1 VSLLFLSFVAGIVSF
16 LSPCVLPL
24 IPGYLSFIC
33 GTDLENLQKK
43 SKYFILEKSLLFV
56 LGFSII
62 FILLGASSTF
72 FGSFLLNKSNIF
84 SNVIS
89 IIIIIFG
96 LYLLGIVK
104 FNFLNKELK
113 FYISKY
119 SNSFFFPLIVGMGFA
134 FGWTPCIGPILGSIL
149 ALASLENTLIQ
160 GIFLL
165 ITYSI
170 GLGIPF
176 VLAGYYMG
184 NFLVFSKKARKF
196 ISKIQKISGLILI
209 VTGILILTSKLQ
221 SIGFYLLEA
230 LPFLGKLG

>member
-1 VSLLFLSFVAGIVSF
+1 MSLLFLSFVAGIVSF

-104 FNFLNKELK
+104 FNFLNNEFK

-160 GIFLL
+160 GVFLL

-176 VLAGYYMG
+176 VFAGYYMG
-184 NFLVFSKKARKF
+184 NFLIFSKEARKF

>member
-1 VSLLFLSFVAGIVSF
+1 MSLFFLSFFAGMISF

-43 SKYFILEKSLLFV
+43 SRYFILQKSALFV
-56 LGFSII
+56 LGFSFI

-72 FGSFLLNKSNIF
+72 FGSFFLAKSQIF
-84 SNVIS
+84 SNIIA

-96 LYLLGIVK
+96 LYLTGIIN
-104 FNFLNKELK
+104 FNFFNNEFR

-119 SNSFFFPLIVGMGFA
+119 SNNFYFPFVVGMGFA

-149 ALASLENTLIQ
+149 ALASLENSLSQ

-165 ITYSI
+165 LVYSI
-170 GLGIPF
+170 GLGVPF
-176 VLAGYYMG
+176 MLAGYYMG
-184 NFLVFSKKARKF
+184 NFLLFSKKARKS
-196 ISKIQKISGLILI
+196 IITIQKISGVVLIITGVLI
-209 VTGILILTSKLQ
+209 FTSKLQ
-221 SIGFYLLEA
+221 TLGFYILNLF
-230 LPFLGKLG
+230 PFLAKLG

>member
-1 VSLLFLSFVAGIVSF
+1 MSLLFLSFFAGIISF

-33 GTDLENLQKK
+33 GTDLEKLQKK
-43 SKYFILEKSLLFV
+43 SKYFVLQKSLLFV
-56 LGFSII
+56 FGFSIV

-72 FGSFLLNKSNIF
+72 FGSFLLSKSQIF
-84 SNVIS
+84 SNI
-89 IIIIIFG
+89 IAIIIIFFG
-96 LYLLGIVK
+96 MYLLGIIK
-104 FNFLNKELK
+104 FNFLNNEFR
-113 FYISKY
+113 FYLSKY
-119 SNSFFFPLIVGMGFA
+119 SNNFFFPFVVGMGFA

-149 ALASLENTLIQ
+149 ALASLENTLTE

-184 NFLVFSKKARKF
+184 NFLIFSKKARKF
-196 ISKIQKISGLILI
+196 ISTIQKTSGVIL
-209 VTGILILTSKLQ
+209 VLTGILILTSKLQ
-221 SIGFYLLEA
+221 AIGFYLLE
-230 LPFLGKLG
+230 LFPFLGKLG

>member
-1 VSLLFLSFVAGIVSF
+1 MSLLFLSFVAGIVSF

-56 LGFSII
+56 FGFSII

-89 IIIIIFG
+89 TIIIFFG

-104 FNFLNKELK
+104 FNFLNNEFK

-160 GIFLL
+160 GMFLL

-196 ISKIQKISGLILI
+196 ISKIQKISGLVLI

>member
-33 GTDLENLQKK
+33 GTDLEKLQKK

-72 FGSFLLNKSNIF
+72 FGSFLLDKSRIF

-89 IIIIIFG
+89 IIIIFFG
-96 LYLLGIVK
+96 LYLIGIIK
-104 FNFLNKELK
+104 FNFLNNEFK

-119 SNSFFFPLIVGMGFA
+119 SNNFFFPLIVGMGFA

-165 ITYSI
+165 IAYSI

-184 NFLVFSKKARKF
+184 NFLIFSKKARKF
-196 ISKIQKISGLILI
+196 ISNIQKISGLILI

>member
-1 VSLLFLSFVAGIVSF
+1 MSLLFLSFAAGIVSF

-43 SKYFILEKSLLFV
+43 TKYFILEKSLLFV

-104 FNFLNKELK
+104 FNFLNNEFK

-176 VLAGYYMG
+176 VFAGYYMG
-184 NFLVFSKKARKF
+184 NFLIFSKEARKF

>member
-1 VSLLFLSFVAGIVSF
+1 MSLLFLSFVAGIVSF

-43 SKYFILEKSLLFV
+43 TKYFILEKSLLFV

-104 FNFLNKELK
+104 FNFLNNEFK

-184 NFLVFSKKARKF
+184 NFLIFSKKARKF

>member
-1 VSLLFLSFVAGIVSF
+1 MSLLFLSFFAGIISF

-33 GTDLENLQKK
+33 GSDLEKLQKK
-43 SKYFILEKSLLFV
+43 SKYFLLQKSLLFV

-72 FGSFLLNKSNIF
+72 FGSFLLKKSQIF
-84 SNVIS
+84 SNVIAIL
-89 IIIIIFG
+89 IIFFG
-96 LYLLGIVK
+96 LYLLGIIK
-104 FNFLNKELK
+104 FNFLNNEFR
-113 FYISKY
+113 FYLSRY
-119 SNSFFFPLIVGMGFA
+119 SNNIFFPLVVGMGFA

-149 ALASLENTLIQ
+149 ALASLENTLTE

-176 VLAGYYMG
+176 VLAGYYVG
-184 NFLVFSKKARKF
+184 NFLIFSKKVRKF
-196 ISKIQKISGLILI
+196 ISPIQKVSGVIL
-209 VTGILILTSKLQ
+209 VLTGILILTSKLQ
-221 SIGFYLLEA
+221 TVGFYLLE
-230 LPFLGKLG
+230 LFPFLGKLG

>member
-1 VSLLFLSFVAGIVSF
+1 MSLLFLSFFAGIISF

-33 GTDLENLQKK
+33 GTDLEKLQKK
-43 SKYFILEKSLLFV
+43 SKYFVLQKSLLFSF
-56 LGFSII
+56 GFSIV

-72 FGSFLLNKSNIF
+72 FGSFLLSKSQIF
-84 SNVIS
+84 SNI
-89 IIIIIFG
+89 IAIIIIFFG
-96 LYLLGIVK
+96 MYLLGIIK
-104 FNFLNKELK
+104 FNFLNNEFR
-113 FYISKY
+113 FYLSKY
-119 SNSFFFPLIVGMGFA
+119 SNNFFFPFVVGMGFA

-149 ALASLENTLIQ
+149 ALASLENTLTE

-184 NFLVFSKKARKF
+184 NFLIFSKKARKF
-196 ISKIQKISGLILI
+196 ISTIQKTSGVIL
-209 VTGILILTSKLQ
+209 VLTGILILTSKLQ
-221 SIGFYLLEA
+221 AIGFYLLE
-230 LPFLGKLG
+230 LFPFLGKLG

>member
-1 VSLLFLSFVAGIVSF
+1 MSLLFLSFFAGIISF

-33 GTDLENLQKK
+33 GTDLEKLQKK
-43 SKYFILEKSLLFV
+43 SKYFVLQKSLLFV
-56 LGFSII
+56 FGFSIV

-72 FGSFLLNKSNIF
+72 FGSFLLSKSQIF
-84 SNVIS
+84 SNIIS
-89 IIIIIFG
+89 IIIIFFG
-96 LYLLGIVK
+96 MYLLGIIK
-104 FNFLNKELK
+104 FNFLNNEFR
-113 FYISKY
+113 FYLSKY
-119 SNSFFFPLIVGMGFA
+119 SNNFFFPFVVGMGFA

-149 ALASLENTLIQ
+149 ALASLENTLTE

-184 NFLVFSKKARKF
+184 NFLIFSKKARKF
-196 ISKIQKISGLILI
+196 ISTIQKTSGVILIL
-209 VTGILILTSKLQ
+209 TGILILTSKLQ
-221 SIGFYLLEA
+221 AIGFYLLE
-230 LPFLGKLG
+230 LFPFLGKLG

>member
-1 VSLLFLSFVAGIVSF
+1 MSLLFLSFIAGIVSF

-196 ISKIQKISGLILI
+196 ISKIQKISGLVLI

>member
-1 VSLLFLSFVAGIVSF
+1 MSLLFLSFVAGIVSF

-43 SKYFILEKSLLFV
+43 TKYFILEKSLLFV

-104 FNFLNKELK
+104 FNFLNNEFK

-196 ISKIQKISGLILI
+196 ISKIQKISGLVLI

>member
-1 VSLLFLSFVAGIVSF
+1 MSLLFLSFFAGIISF

-33 GTDLENLQKK
+33 GTDLGELQRK
-43 SKYFILEKSLLFV
+43 SKYFVLQKSLLFV
-56 LGFSII
+56 FGFSIV

-72 FGSFLLNKSNIF
+72 FGSFLLSKSQIF
-84 SNVIS
+84 SNI
-89 IIIIIFG
+89 IAIIIIFFG
-96 LYLLGIVK
+96 MYLLGIIK
-104 FNFLNKELK
+104 FNFLNNEFR
-113 FYISKY
+113 FYLSKY
-119 SNSFFFPLIVGMGFA
+119 SNNFFFPLVVGMGFA

-149 ALASLENTLIQ
+149 ALASLENTLTE

-184 NFLVFSKKARKF
+184 NFLIFSKKARKF
-196 ISKIQKISGLILI
+196 ISKIQKTSGVILIL
-209 VTGILILTSKLQ
+209 TGILILTSKLQ
-221 SIGFYLLEA
+221 AIGFYLLE
-230 LPFLGKLG
+230 LFPFLGKLG

>member
-1 VSLLFLSFVAGIVSF
+1 MSLFFLSFFAGMISF

-43 SKYFILEKSLLFV
+43 SKYFILQKSALFV
-56 LGFSII
+56 LGFSFI

-72 FGSFLLNKSNIF
+72 FGSFFLAKSQIF
-84 SNVIS
+84 SNIIA

-96 LYLLGIVK
+96 LYLTGIIN
-104 FNFLNKELK
+104 FNFFNNEFR

-119 SNSFFFPLIVGMGFA
+119 SNNFSFPFVVGMGFA

-149 ALASLENTLIQ
+149 ALASLENSLSQ

-165 ITYSI
+165 LIYSL
-170 GLGIPF
+170 GLGVPF
-176 VLAGYYMG
+176 MLAGYYMG
-184 NFLVFSKKARKF
+184 NFLLFSKKARKS
-196 ISKIQKISGLILI
+196 IITIQKISGVVLIITGVLI
-209 VTGILILTSKLQ
+209 FTSKLQ
-221 SIGFYLLEA
+221 TLGFYILNLF
-230 LPFLGKLG
+230 PFLAKLG

>member
-1 VSLLFLSFVAGIVSF
+1 MSLLFLSFFAGIISF

-33 GTDLENLQKK
+33 GTDLEKLQKK
-43 SKYFILEKSLLFV
+43 SKYFVLQKSLLFV
-56 LGFSII
+56 SGFSII

-72 FGSFLLNKSNIF
+72 FGSFLLNKSQVF
-84 SNVIS
+84 SNI
-89 IIIIIFG
+89 IAIIIIFFG
-96 LYLLGIVK
+96 MYLLGIVK
-104 FNFLNKELK
+104 FNFLNNELR
-113 FYISKY
+113 FYLSKY
-119 SNSFFFPLIVGMGFA
+119 SSNFFFPLIVGMGFA

-149 ALASLENTLIQ
+149 ALASLEKTLTE

-184 NFLVFSKKARKF
+184 NFLIFSKKTKKF
-196 ISKIQKISGLILI
+196 TSTIQKTSGVILIL
-209 VTGILILTSKLQ
+209 TGILILTSKLQ
-221 SIGFYLLEA
+221 AIGFYLLE
-230 LPFLGKLG
+230 LFPFLGKLG

>member
-1 VSLLFLSFVAGIVSF
+1 MISF

-43 SKYFILEKSLLFV
+43 SRYFILQKSALFV
-56 LGFSII
+56 LGFSFI

-72 FGSFLLNKSNIF
+72 FGSFFLAKSQIF
-84 SNVIS
+84 SNIIA

-96 LYLLGIVK
+96 LYLTGIIN
-104 FNFLNKELK
+104 FNFFNNEFR

-119 SNSFFFPLIVGMGFA
+119 SNNFYFPFVVGMGFA

-149 ALASLENTLIQ
+149 ALASLENSLSQ

-165 ITYSI
+165 LIYSL
-170 GLGIPF
+170 GLGVPF
-176 VLAGYYMG
+176 MLAGYYMG
-184 NFLVFSKKARKF
+184 NFLLFSKKARKS
-196 ISKIQKISGLILI
+196 IMTIQKISGVVLIITGVLI
-209 VTGILILTSKLQ
+209 FTSKLQ
-221 SIGFYLLEA
+221 TLGFYILNLF
-230 LPFLGKLG
+230 PFLAKLG

>member
-1 VSLLFLSFVAGIVSF
+1 MTLIFLSFFAGIISF

-33 GTDLENLQKK
+33 GTDLENLKK
-43 SKYFILEKSLLFV
+43 QSKYFIVKKSALFV

-72 FGSFLLNKSNIF
+72 FGTFLLKQSQIF
-84 SNVIS
+84 SNI
-89 IIIIIFG
+89 IAIIIIFFG
-96 LYLLGIVK
+96 LYLTEIINFK
-104 FNFLNKELK
+104 FLNNEFK

-119 SNSFFFPLIVGMGFA
+119 SNNFFFPLIVGMGFA

-149 ALASLENTLIQ
+149 ALASLKTTLLQ

-176 VLAGYYMG
+176 ILASYYLG
-184 NFLVFSKKARKF
+184 NFLMFSQKAKKYIK
-196 ISKIQKISGLILI
+196 KIQKGAGIILI
-209 VTGILILTSKLQ
+209 ITGILILSSKLQ
-221 SIGFYLLEA
+221 SIGFYLLE
-230 LPFLGKLG
+230 LFPFLGKLG

>member
-1 VSLLFLSFVAGIVSF
+1 MSLLFLSFVAGIVSF

-89 IIIIIFG
+89 TIIIFFG

-104 FNFLNKELK
+104 FNFLNNEFK

-184 NFLVFSKKARKF
+184 NFLIFSKKARKF

>member
-33 GTDLENLQKK
+33 GTDLEKLQKK

-56 LGFSII
+56 LGFSIV

-72 FGSFLLNKSNIF
+72 FGSFLLDKSRIF

-89 IIIIIFG
+89 IIIIFFG
-96 LYLLGIVK
+96 LYLIGIIK
-104 FNFLNKELK
+104 FNFLNNEFK

-119 SNSFFFPLIVGMGFA
+119 SNNFFFPLIVGMGFA

-184 NFLVFSKKARKF
+184 NFLIFSKKARKF
-196 ISKIQKISGLILI
+196 ISNIQKISGLILI

>member
-1 VSLLFLSFVAGIVSF
+1 MSLFFLSLFAGMISF

-43 SKYFILEKSLLFV
+43 SKYFILQKSALFV
-56 LGFSII
+56 LGFSFI

-72 FGSFLLNKSNIF
+72 FGSFFLAKSQIF
-84 SNVIS
+84 SNIIA

-96 LYLLGIVK
+96 LYLTGIIN
-104 FNFLNKELK
+104 FNFFNNEFR

-119 SNSFFFPLIVGMGFA
+119 SNNFSFPFVVGMGFA

-149 ALASLENTLIQ
+149 ALASLENSLSQ

-165 ITYSI
+165 LIYSI
-170 GLGIPF
+170 GLGVPF
-176 VLAGYYMG
+176 MLAGYYMG
-184 NFLVFSKKARKF
+184 NFLLFSKKARKS
-196 ISKIQKISGLILI
+196 IMTIQKISGVVLIITGVLI
-209 VTGILILTSKLQ
+209 FTSKLQ
-221 SIGFYLLEA
+221 TLGFYILNLF
-230 LPFLGKLG
+230 PFLAKLG

>member
-1 VSLLFLSFVAGIVSF
+1 MSLLFLSFAAGIVSF

>member
-1 VSLLFLSFVAGIVSF
+1 MSLFFLSFFAGMISF

-43 SKYFILEKSLLFV
+43 SKYFILQKSALFV
-56 LGFSII
+56 LGFSFI

-72 FGSFLLNKSNIF
+72 FGSFLLSKSQIF
-84 SNVIS
+84 SNIIA

-96 LYLLGIVK
+96 LYLTGIIN
-104 FNFLNKELK
+104 FNFLNNEFR

-119 SNSFFFPLIVGMGFA
+119 SNNFSFPFIVGMGFA

-149 ALASLENTLIQ
+149 ALASLENSLSQ

-165 ITYSI
+165 LVYSI
-170 GLGIPF
+170 GLGVPF
-176 VLAGYYMG
+176 MLAGYYMG
-184 NFLVFSKKARKF
+184 NFLLFSKKARKS
-196 ISKIQKISGLILI
+196 IMAIQKISGVVLIITGVLI
-209 VTGILILTSKLQ
+209 FTSKLQ
-221 SIGFYLLEA
+221 TLGFYILNLF
-230 LPFLGKLG
+230 PFLAKLG

>member
-1 VSLLFLSFVAGIVSF
+1 MSLLFLSFVAGIVSF

-33 GTDLENLQKK
+33 GTDLEKLQKK
-43 SKYFILEKSLLFV
+43 SKYFVLQKSLLFV
-56 LGFSII
+56 FGFSIV

-72 FGSFLLNKSNIF
+72 FGSFLLSKSQIF
-84 SNVIS
+84 SNIIA

-96 LYLLGIVK
+96 MYLLGTIK
-104 FNFLNKELK
+104 FNFLNNEFR
-113 FYISKY
+113 FYLSKY
-119 SNSFFFPLIVGMGFA
+119 SNNFFFPLVVGMGFA

-149 ALASLENTLIQ
+149 ALASLENTLTE

-184 NFLVFSKKARKF
+184 NFLIFSKKARKF
-196 ISKIQKISGLILI
+196 ISTIQKTSGVIL
-209 VTGILILTSKLQ
+209 VLTGILILTSKLQ
-221 SIGFYLLEA
+221 AIGFYLLE
-230 LPFLGKLG
+230 LFPFLGKLG